1 LPNTPA
7 AIADKISRDIQEIMR
22 LPEVAA
28 KLRETML
35 EPVGSTPAD
44 TSKFLASETFLWGLV
59 IKATGVSLD
68 SH

>member
-1 LPNTPA
+1 
-7 AIADKISRDIQEIMR
+7 MR

-44 TSKFLASETFLWGLV
+44 TSKFLASETALWGQV
-59 IKATGVSLD
+59 IKATGVSLR
-68 SH
+68 